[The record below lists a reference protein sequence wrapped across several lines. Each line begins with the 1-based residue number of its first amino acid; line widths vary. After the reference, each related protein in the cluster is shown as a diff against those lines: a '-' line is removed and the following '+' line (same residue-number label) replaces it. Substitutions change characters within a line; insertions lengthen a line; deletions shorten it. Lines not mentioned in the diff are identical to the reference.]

1 MMELKIID
9 EHKNVLLKRKEITF
23 EVNHSQTKSTPSR
36 VELRNKLAEVLK
48 TKPELIY
55 VKRVETKTGTMM
67 ATGKANAYDSIEQ
80 AKRVEP
86 KHIVARNTP
95 ASEKKE
101 EKTEAEA
108 PATPATPAAPQKK
121 EA

>member
-1 MMELKIID
+1 MELKIID

-23 EVNHSQTKSTPSR
+23 EVNHSQTRSTPSR
-36 VELRNKLAEVLK
+36 VEIRNKLAEMLK

-55 VKRVETKTGTMM
+55 VKRVETKTGTML
-67 ATGKANAYDSIEQ
+67 ATGKANAYESIEQ

-101 EKTEAEA
+101 EKAETET

>member
-1 MMELKIID
+1 MMELKILD
-9 EHKNVLLKRKEITF
+9 EHKNVLLKRREITF

-36 VELRNKLAEVLK
+36 VELRNKLADMLK

-55 VKRVETKTGTMM
+55 VKRVETKTGTML
-67 ATGKANAYDSIEQ
+67 ATGKANAYESAEQ

-95 ASEKKE
+95 ASERKE
-101 EKTEAEA
+101 EKAEAEA
-108 PATPATPAAPQKK
+108 PATPAAPAAPQKK

>member
-9 EHKNVLLKRKEITF
+9 EHKNILLKRKEITF
-23 EVNHSQTKSTPSR
+23 EVNHSLTKSTPSR
-36 VELRNKLAEVLK
+36 VELRNKLAETLK
-48 TKPELIY
+48 TKPELVF
-55 VKRVETKTGTMM
+55 VKRVETKTGTMR

-86 KHIVARNTP
+86 KYIVARNTP

-108 PATPATPAAPQKK
+108 PAPPATPQKK

>member
-1 MMELKIID
+1 MELKIID
-9 EHKNVLLKRKEITF
+9 EYQNILLKRKEITF

-36 VELRNKLAEVLK
+36 VELRNKLAEMLK

-55 VKRVETKTGTMM
+55 VKRVETKTGTMR
-67 ATGKANAYDSIEQ
+67 ATGKANAYDSVEQ

-86 KHIVARNTP
+86 KYIVVRNTP
-95 ASEKKE
+95 AAEKKE
-101 EKTEAEA
+101 EKPEAEA
-108 PATPATPAAPQKK
+108 PAAPAPPEKK